1 MVGVIG
7 VAPTGQAI
15 PTDTPDS
22 HGGNMDCTQIKTGS
36 SIYFPVAAE
45 GALLSLGDLHAC
57 MGDGEIGG
65 CGVEIAGEVTLK
77 LTVIPDHQKPYPVV
91 VTDKEV
97 MAVASCK
104 TVDEAWAK
112 AVEYLHDYMVTETE
126 LTSDEAIMLQS
137 IAADLSICQTV
148 NPNKT
153 VRMSIPLKYLEAYG
167 YRQK

>member
-1 MVGVIG
+1 
-7 VAPTGQAI
+7 
-15 PTDTPDS
+15 
-22 HGGNMDCTQIKTGS
+22 
-36 SIYFPVAAE
+36 
-45 GALLSLGDLHAC
+45 

-77 LTVIPDHQKPYPVV
+77 LTVIPAYQKPYPVV

-104 TVDEAWAK
+104 TVDEAWQK
-112 AVEYLHDYMVTETE
+112 AVEYLHDYMVSETE
-126 LTSDEAIMLQS
+126 LTSDEAVMLQS